1 MFITKKHLPRRA
13 VLKAAG
19 VSLAL
24 PFLDAMVPAGT
35 ALAQTAAV
43 PRLRTGFFYIPH
55 GAIMGNTSHGPSLD
69 KWTPSGSGATF
80 KLSPILASLE
90 PYKKYVSSFGNLQNA
105 ATAGSVH
112 SFTPATWLSATRPDT
127 GAPRAHMATTLDQ
140 VIAKIIGQETPL
152 PSLEVAAETTVQ
164 SAAGGGGYYSTLSFR
179 DAESPLPME
188 PNPRKVFLQLF
199 GEGDTPQER
208 ATINTRT
215 SSLLDLILEGT
226 KSLKGNLGN
235 GDRAALDGYL
245 ESVREVERRT
255 QKAGAKD
262 LSALTIPEA
271 PVGEQDAFAEQVKLM
286 FDLVALAYQADL
298 TRVASYIMAAEGTN
312 RTVQPHRYSGFLPSR
327 LTPRQRSDENRKAGQ
342 DPDVAPRAVCGL
354 RQEDGGDARRS
365 GIAAR
370 SLDLHVRIEHE
381 QQRPTRQLP
390 GAEHR
395 GWRRQRQ
402 DEARWP
408 AYRAAGA
415 HADRESPPDAASE
428 GRCRTR
434 RVRRQHGHDRG
445 GLRVMAVSLNRR
457 DVLKGALG
465 VFATWTSSRVLSAQ
479 QAFGGVR
486 RLTDQ
491 MTVVDGGGS
500 NVLAFF
506 TGEGF
511 VLVDGG
517 APKSFEKVMASL
529 DANAK
534 VNTLFNTHHHVDQTG
549 NNEMFSAGTKIV
561 AHKRTLEW
569 MSADHWIQADDRYEK
584 ARPKVARPTETFLAS
599 GSLNTGRRADRLRV
613 PASGP
618 YERRYLCPLQ
628 ECKRSGGGRRGI
640 AAARSRARLPD
651 RSVDRR
657 ARGCDG
663 CPPDARE

>member
-1 MFITKKHLPRRA
+1 MFITKKHIPRRT

-69 KWTPSGSGATF
+69 KWTPSGAGATF
-80 KLSPILASLE
+80 TLSPILASLE

-215 SSLLDLILEGT
+215 NSLLDLILEGT

-235 GDRAALDGYL
+235 GDRAVLDGYL

-271 PVGEQDAFAEQVKLM
+271 PVGEQDAFAEQVTLM

-298 TRVASYIMAAEGTN
+298 TRVASYIMVAEGTN
-312 RTVQPHRYSGFLPSR
+312 RTYNHIGIPDSFHPVSHHAND
-327 LTPRQRSDENRKAGQ
+327 LT
-342 DPDVAPRAVCGL
+342 
-354 RQEDGGDARRS
+354 
-365 GIAAR
+365 
-370 SLDLHVRIEHE
+370 RIEKLAKIQTWHLE
-381 QQRPTRQLP
+381 QFADFVKKMAETPDGQGSLLDHSIFMYGSNMSNSDRHDNYPEPNILVGGGNGKMKLGGQHIVLP
-390 GAEHR
+390 E
-395 GWRRQRQ
+395 
-402 DEARWP
+402 
-408 AYRAAGA
+408 
-415 HADRESPPDAASE
+415 
-428 GRCRTR
+428 RTPIANLHLTLLQK
-434 RVRRQHGHDRG
+434 VG
-445 GLRVMAVSLNRR
+445 VER
-457 DVLKGALG
+457 D
-465 VFATWTSSRVLSAQ
+465 
-479 QAFGGVR
+479 AFG
-486 RLTDQ
+486 D
-491 MTVVDGGGS
+491 S
-500 NVLAFF
+500 
-506 TGEGF
+506 TG
-511 VLVDGG
+511 
-517 APKSFEKVMASL
+517 
-529 DANAK
+529 
-534 VNTLFNTHHHVDQTG
+534 T
-549 NNEMFSAGTKIV
+549 
-561 AHKRTLEW
+561 
-569 MSADHWIQADDRYEK
+569 
-584 ARPKVARPTETFLAS
+584 
-599 GSLNTGRRADRLRV
+599 
-613 PASGP
+613 
-618 YERRYLCPLQ
+618 
-628 ECKRSGGGRRGI
+628 I
-640 AAARSRARLPD
+640 AE
-651 RSVDRR
+651 VW
-657 ARGCDG
+657 
-663 CPPDARE
+663 RE